1 MASVTDARGAPEVQL
16 SHGGRLRG
24 WREAGLRVFK
34 GIRYALPPFGTR
46 RFAPPVAAA
55 PWQGVREALDFG
67 PAFPHWP
74 RHAAPD
80 ADPVGGE
87 DALSLNVWAPD
98 APADARL
105 PVMVWVHGGGFVR
118 GSASEPLYDGAAF
131 ARQGVVFVSI
141 QYRLGVDG
149 FAHLPDAPPN
159 RGLLDQLMALRW
171 VKDHIGAWGGDA
183 ARVTAF
189 GQSAG
194 AGAIAC
200 LMGLPEARGLFQR
213 VILQSPSVACQTVE
227 EAQAALAAIG
237 ELAGVVPD
245 RAALAQAP
253 LAPLLRAVQRL
264 TQDAGL
270 RRTMGLASRHLFPLR
285 PVLDGRMLVAPP
297 LQALQTAWQQPS
309 SLQLLVGHN
318 ADEMRLYHVPG
329 GGLARITEADVEDFA
344 RSAGVALPVAQA
356 STSGE
361 RLCALQS
368 DYHYA
373 APAAA
378 LAHLAATRA
387 ASAHRYRF
395 VWPSPGFDGHLGA
408 AHGVELPFVFGN
420 VDNAAARELAGT
432 SPPRALSQQMQQ
444 AWVRFAKTGD
454 PGWAAH
460 RPELPCVKLFGA
472 REAVAAP

>member
-1 MASVTDARGAPEVQL
+1 MSAPAGAPEVQL

-24 WREAGLRVFK
+24 SWQDGLRVFR
-34 GIRYALPPFGTR
+34 GIRYALPPFGER
-46 RFAPPVAAA
+46 RFAPPVPVA
-55 PWQGVREALDFG
+55 PWQGVRDAVDFG

-87 DALSLNVWAPD
+87 DALSLNIWAPE
-98 APADARL
+98 APADACL

-149 FAHLPDAPPN
+149 FAHLQDAPPN

-171 VKDHIGAWGGDA
+171 VQDHIGAWGGDA
-183 ARVTAF
+183 AKVTVF

-213 VILQSPSVACQTVE
+213 VILQSPSVACQTLD
-227 EAQAALAAIG
+227 EAQAALAAIC
-237 ELAGVVPD
+237 ELAGVAPD
-245 RAALAQAP
+245 PVALAKAP
-253 LAPLLRAVQRL
+253 IAPVLRAVQRL

-270 RRTMGLASRHLFPLR
+270 RRMMGLASRHLFPLR
-285 PVLDGRMLVAPP
+285 PVLDGRMLAAPP
-297 LQALQTAWQQPS
+297 LDALQTAWQQPTP
-309 SLQLLVGHN
+309 LQLLVGHN

-329 GGLARITEADVEDFA
+329 GGLDRITEADVIDFV
-344 RSAGVALPVAQA
+344 RSAGLAWPSKQMG
-356 STSGE
+356 TPGE
-361 RLCALQS
+361 RLCAAQS

-378 LAHLAATRA
+378 LAQLAATRA

-395 VWPSPGFDGHLGA
+395 DWPSPAFEGRLGA

-420 VDNAAARELAGT
+420 FGSAAARELAGPA
-432 SPPRALSQQMQQ
+432 PPVELSRRMQQ
-444 AWVRFAKTGD
+444 AWVRFAQTGD

-460 RPELPCVKLFGA
+460 TTSSPSVQVFGGQDSTA
-472 REAVAAP
+472 SG

>member
-1 MASVTDARGAPEVQL
+1 MSAQSGAPEVRL

-24 WREAGLRVFK
+24 SWHGGLRVFK
-34 GIRYALPPFGTR
+34 GIRYALPPFGER
-46 RFAPPVAAA
+46 RFAPPVPMA
-55 PWQGVREALDFG
+55 PWQGVREATDFG
-67 PAFPHWP
+67 PPFPHWP
-74 RHAAPD
+74 RHATPD
-80 ADPVGGE
+80 AEPVGGE
-87 DALSLNVWAPD
+87 DAMSLNVWAPD
-98 APADARL
+98 APPGTRL

-118 GSASEPLYDGAAF
+118 GSAAEPLYDGTAF

-141 QYRLGVDG
+141 QYRLGIDG
-149 FAHLPDAPPN
+149 FAHLADAPPN

-171 VKDHIGAWGGDA
+171 VRDHIGAWGGDA
-183 ARVTAF
+183 GQVTVF

-213 VILQSPSVACQTVE
+213 VILQSPSVACQTVD
-227 EAQAALAAIG
+227 EAQAALAAVCA
-237 ELAGVVPD
+237 LAGTVPD
-245 RAALAQAP
+245 RAVLAHAP

-264 TQDAGL
+264 TQDARL

-285 PVLDGRMLVAPP
+285 PVLDGQMLVAPP
-297 LQALQTAWQQPS
+297 LQALQAAWEEPS
-309 SLQLLVGHN
+309 PLQLLVGHN

-329 GGLARITEADVEDFA
+329 GGLGRIAEADVEDFA
-344 RSAGVALPVAQA
+344 RSAGVALPPGR
-356 STSGE
+356 TGTPGE

-420 VDNAAARELAGT
+420 LDNAAARELAGL
-432 SPPRALSQQMQQ
+432 SPPSALSQRMQQ
-444 AWVRFAKTGD
+444 AWLRFAKTGD

-460 RPELPCVKLFGA
+460 TPALPCVQVFG
-472 REAVAAP
+472 ECEVAAP